1 MQEDRM
7 LQIKILQNI
16 YKNFSESEELVNIL
30 IENFNISEI
39 DDFIK
44 KLNEKN

>member
-1 MQEDRM
+1 MQEDRI

-16 YKNFSESEELVNIL
+16 YKNFSESEKLINIL

>member
-7 LQIKILQNI
+7 LQIKILQKI